1 MMRLPNSFNHT
12 KSVDFAG
19 AKFPTESSI
28 WLGDNLFAIAPAQS
42 LSVIHKS
49 LRH

>member
-1 MMRLPNSFNHT
+1 MMRLPNSLNPT

-19 AKFPTESSI
+19 AEFPAKSSI
-28 WLGDNLFAIAPAQS
+28 WLGESLFAIALAQS
-42 LSVIHKS
+42 LPVIHKS